1 MIARLDQTYYFAEYL
16 GQKRTIYFI
25 LKKNYWQMVPR
36 KLRKTDS
43 LCGLYA
49 NCSALLLCKFYQ
61 RNLKNI
67 HVVRVLNFIILGK

>member
-25 LKKNYWQMVPR
+25 LTKKLLANGTR

-49 NCSALLLCKFYQ
+49 IYSALLLSKFYQ

-67 HVVRVLNFIILGK
+67 HDVRVLKFICNFM